1 MRDTQMMYRTV
12 LLHIP
17 HHMLERDRG
26 ILSLADT
33 MVDPFGELRDR
44 LVELLTPSLLD
55 QCNST
60 TQPTG
65 PALTAASEVPVKAW
79 GCLLVQ
85 LSTSSRTFSWGFIQA
100 DVALPIIRAHFL
112 ANFKLVADLSRMQLL
127 APAGLKI
134 LLEVPHVGS
143 ITAAAIR
150 LVGAPSTPS
159 LPTVKEPSATPTI
172 STVEALGRQQ
182 LCRGSSGAK

>member
-60 TQPTG
+60 TQHLGWHP
-65 PALTAASEVPVKAW
+65 PCV
-79 GCLLVQ
+79 
-85 LSTSSRTFSWGFIQA
+85 
-100 DVALPIIRAHFL
+100 HF
-112 ANFKLVADLSRMQLL
+112 
-127 APAGLKI
+127 PG
-134 LLEVPHVGS
+134 
-143 ITAAAIR
+143 
-150 LVGAPSTPS
+150 
-159 LPTVKEPSATPTI
+159 
-172 STVEALGRQQ
+172 
-182 LCRGSSGAK
+182 

>member
-60 TQPTG
+60 TQPT
-65 PALTAASEVPVKAW
+65 
-79 GCLLVQ
+79 
-85 LSTSSRTFSWGFIQA
+85 
-100 DVALPIIRAHFL
+100 AHFL